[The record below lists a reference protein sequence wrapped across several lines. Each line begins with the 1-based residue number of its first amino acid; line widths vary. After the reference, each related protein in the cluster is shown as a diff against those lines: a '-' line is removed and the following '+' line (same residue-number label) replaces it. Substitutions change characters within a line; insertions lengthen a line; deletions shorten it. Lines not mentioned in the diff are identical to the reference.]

1 MRVATPPAVARRRLA
16 FTLLCLAIG
25 LLLLALLWRA
35 LAPGGWTGWE
45 VAILLAYAGTIPW
58 SAISAANALVGFV
71 LRQSRPLPPLEPAPP
86 LHGQAARP
94 ASHGAPHAAG
104 GSPAGDHAHGAAGSP
119 RASRTAIA
127 LCIRNETMADVLA
140 PLPSLLDGLEA
151 ADEGHRFVLWFLSDT
166 QDPVK
171 AAREEA
177 AIAGFLAQRAG
188 RPIPVRY
195 RRRMHNTGF
204 KAGNVMEFMDRHA
217 AGLDFMLSLDADS
230 AMSAPAVLRLVA
242 AMDADPKLA
251 ILQQLIAGRPAEAA
265 FARLFQFGMRA
276 GMRSWATG
284 QDWWQADEGP
294 YWGHN
299 AIIRIV
305 AFRAHARLDD
315 LPNGDQLLS
324 HDQIE
329 AVRLHA
335 AGWKVRCLPDDTGS
349 LEASPPA
356 MPEFLLRDRRWG
368 AGNMQYWPLLALPW
382 LRPMGRWQLAQA
394 ILLFVTAPLWL
405 VLLVAAVGNAVSGG
419 GASTPHGALAAVLA
433 ATWLAYYAPKLTG
446 YLEAL
451 LRPQLA
457 RGFGGRCLLLRGIAA
472 EIAFTTMFEPVSLT
486 SKGLH
491 LLALPFGGGAGWAP
505 QNRQARGVAWAD
517 ATRLLWPQTVLGG
530 ASMSALLL
538 AGGTAPLW
546 GAPILLPLLL
556 AIPFCVATAS
566 PRLSSW
572 LRRWRVCATPEELA
586 GTGG

>member
-1 MRVATPPAVARRRLA
+1 MPVATPPAVARRRLA
-16 FTLLCLAIG
+16 FVLLCLGLGLG
-25 LLLLALLWRA
+25 LLGLLWRA

-45 VAILLAYAGTIPW
+45 ITILLAYAGTIPW
-58 SAISAANALVGFV
+58 SAISAANALIGLV
-71 LRQSRPLPPLEPAPP
+71 LRLARPLPPLAP
-86 LHGQAARP
+86 GQ
-94 ASHGAPHAAG
+94 SNGT
-104 GSPAGDHAHGAAGSP
+104 AH
-119 RASRTAIA
+119 TAIA
-127 LCIRNETMADVLA
+127 LCIRNEDMAAVLA
-140 PLPSLLDGLEA
+140 PLPALLDGLEA
-151 ADEGHRFVLWFLSDT
+151 AGQGHRFVLWFLSDT

-171 AAREEA
+171 AAREEV
-177 AIAGFLAQRAG
+177 AIAGFLAQRIG

-195 RRRMHNTGF
+195 RRRVHNTSF

-217 AGLDFMLSLDADS
+217 RGLDFMLGLDADS

-242 AMDADPKLA
+242 AMEADPKLA
-251 ILQQLIAGRPAEAA
+251 ILQQLIAGRPAKAA

-299 AIIRIV
+299 AILRIA

-324 HDQIE
+324 HDQVE

-394 ILLFVTAPLWL
+394 ILLFITAPLWL
-405 VLLVAAVGNAVSGG
+405 VLLVAAVGNALSGG
-419 GASTPHGALAAVLA
+419 GGSTPPAALAAVLA

-451 LRPQLA
+451 LRAPMA
-457 RGFGGRCLLLRGIAA
+457 RSFGGRCLLLRGAFA
-472 EIAFTTMFEPVSLT
+472 EIAFTTMFEPISLT

-491 LLALPFGGGAGWAP
+491 LLALPFGGGTGWAP
-505 QNRQARGVAWAD
+505 QNRQARGVAWGD
-517 ATRLLWPQTVLGG
+517 AARLLWPQTLLGVVG
-530 ASMSALLL
+530 LAALLL
-538 AGGTAPLW
+538 AGGTAALW
-546 GAPILLPLLL
+546 GVPFLLPLLL
-556 AIPFCVATAS
+556 AVPFCIATAS
-566 PRLSSW
+566 PRLSAW
-572 LRRWRVCATPEELA
+572 LRRRRLCATPEELEGSA
-586 GTGG
+586 G

>member
-16 FTLLCLAIG
+16 FTLLCLGIG
-25 LLLLALLWRA
+25 LLLLALLWRT

-71 LRQSRPLPPLEPAPP
+71 LRLSRPLPPLEPAP
-86 LHGQAARP
+86 
-94 ASHGAPHAAG
+94 SVHGAYATPLADRMAQDA
-104 GSPAGDHAHGAAGSP
+104 SPSGDHAGT
-119 RASRTAIA
+119 SRTAIA
-127 LCIRNETMADVLA
+127 LCIRNEAMADVLA
-140 PLPSLLDGLEA
+140 PLPALLDGLEGA
-151 ADEGHRFVLWFLSDT
+151 GQGHRFVLWFLSDT

-171 AAREEA
+171 AAREET

-230 AMSAPAVLRLVA
+230 AMSAAAVLRLVA

-299 AIIRIV
+299 AIIRIP

-405 VLLVAAVGNAVSGG
+405 VLLAAAVGKAVSGG
-419 GASTPHGALAAVLA
+419 GATTPHGALAAVLV

-451 LRPQLA
+451 LRTKLA
-457 RGFGGRCLLLRGIAA
+457 RGFGGRGLLLRGIVA

-517 ATRLLWPQTVLGG
+517 AARLLWPQTLLGAAG
-530 ASMSALLL
+530 MSALLL
-538 AGGTAPLW
+538 AGGTASLW

-566 PRLSSW
+566 PGLSSW
-572 LRRWRVCATPEELA
+572 LRRRRLCATPEELA
-586 GTGG
+586 GTAR